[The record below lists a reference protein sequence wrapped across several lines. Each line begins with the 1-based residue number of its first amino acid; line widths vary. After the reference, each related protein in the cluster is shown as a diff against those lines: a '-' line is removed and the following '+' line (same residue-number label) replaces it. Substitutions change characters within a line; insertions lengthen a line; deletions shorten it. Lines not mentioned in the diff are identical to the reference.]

1 MNFWQSFALYQL
13 SAALHMLVG
22 YIGARYLK
30 PDELAAV
37 DVLLNAIVSLPQR
50 VHPTAASAQT
60 EGVNEAPARLSLTSP
75 AA

>member
-30 PDELAAV
+30 PEEMAAV

-50 VHPTAASAQT
+50 LHPTESLQA
-60 EGVNEAPARLSLTSP
+60 EGVNEGPARLSITSP